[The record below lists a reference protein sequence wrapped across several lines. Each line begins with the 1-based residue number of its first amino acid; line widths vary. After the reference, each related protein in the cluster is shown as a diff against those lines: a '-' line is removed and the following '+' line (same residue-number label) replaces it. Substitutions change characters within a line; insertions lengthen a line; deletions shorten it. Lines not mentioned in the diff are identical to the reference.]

1 MKVLDCILLHPTTHF
16 RISPYEERLRYVIMP
31 MGYIASADL
40 LEREGYDVRIFH
52 TGLEHM
58 CNPYF
63 TEEEMFRR
71 YEAPVVGIDLHWYSH
86 AYDAIRLAKL
96 IKQVSNAFVVL
107 GGFTASYFAE
117 EILSSFNC
125 VDAVI
130 CGEAEVPLLELM
142 KHRVNGDP
150 REVPNLLYRD
160 GGSIKRSRRRYIATM
175 QDLDQL
181 DFSNL
186 SLLENW
192 EKYIKLTCEN
202 DDLRPK
208 FKTQGWICIGR
219 GCSVNCTYCGGGKS
233 AYRNLTGHG
242 TPIFRSKKKVVE
254 TLAAFED
261 RKISC
266 AYIDFDPYQSRRK
279 FYHELFAMIRQ
290 EKIDISSQFL
300 LWSLSDKQLLRNF
313 KRTFN
318 PLYSTI
324 TLSPES
330 GSEYIRKLNKGFYY
344 DNVALFHWLNHA
356 KDEMIPIELYFTSGL
371 SWETKDHFEDT
382 IQLGRKI
389 VKDYPM
395 VVSNVCNP
403 IIMEPGCPRFV
414 APKEYG
420 ISLKFRRFADFYDT
434 YERFANGLPIRSSL
448 GYETNQLSE
457 TEIIQLSQRF
467 NELVTTYDD
476 YINAC

>member
-1 MKVLDCILLHPTTHF
+1 MKVFDCILLHPTTHF
-16 RISPYEERLRYVIMP
+16 QISPYEERLRYVIMP
-31 MGYIASADL
+31 MGYVASADL
-40 LEREGYDVRIFH
+40 LEREGFGVRIFH
-52 TGLEHM
+52 TGLERM

-63 TEEEMFRR
+63 TEEELFRR
-71 YEAPVVGIDLHWYSH
+71 YEALIVGIDLHWYSH
-86 AYDAIRLAKL
+86 AYDALRLARL
-96 IKQVSNAFVVL
+96 VKQVSNAFVVL

-117 EILSSFNC
+117 EILSEFSC

-142 KHRVNGDP
+142 KHRINGDL

-160 GGSIKRSRRRYIATM
+160 AGSIKRSRRRYVATT

-192 EKYIKLTCEN
+192 DKYIKLTCEN

-208 FKTQGWICIGR
+208 FKTQGWVCIGR
-219 GCSVNCTYCGGGKS
+219 GCSVNCSYCGGGKN
-233 AYRNLTGHG
+233 AYKNLTGRS
-242 TPIFRSKKKVVE
+242 TPIFRSKKKIVE
-254 TLAAFED
+254 TLRVFEE

-266 AYIDFDPYQSRRK
+266 AYIDFDPYPSRRR
-279 FYHELFAMIRQ
+279 FYHELFEMIRH
-290 EKIDISSQFL
+290 EKIDVSAQFL
-300 LWSLSDKQLLRNF
+300 LWSLSDRQLLQDF

-344 DNVALFHWLNHA
+344 DNVSLLRWLNYA
-356 KDEMIPIELYFTSGL
+356 KDEMIPVELYFTSGL
-371 SWETKDHFEDT
+371 SWETKDHFEET
-382 IQLGRKI
+382 INLGRKI
-389 VKDYPM
+389 AKDYPM
-395 VVSNVCNP
+395 VVSIVCNP
-403 IIMEPGCPRFV
+403 IILEPCCPRFIS
-414 APKEYG
+414 PKEYG
-420 ISLKFRRFADFYDT
+420 ISLKFRRFKDFYNT
-434 YERFANGLPIRSSL
+434 YERFAKGLPIISSL
-448 GYETNQLSE
+448 GYETEQLSE

-467 NELVTTYDD
+467 NEVVTICD
-476 YINAC
+476 NEVKA